1 VLLSFETHNPEGK
14 TMKKVLLATSALFLT
29 AGVASAEITFSGKA
43 EAGVVST
50 KSGSTAG
57 VADGANTKAKVYS
70 GYDFN
75 VAGTA
80 TTDSGMSLSMGFD
93 MGAGEMADIADEEL
107 DTQGATVATSAVT
120 ISYNGLTLGL
130 GDNKFDD
137 LYDDTQNGDVSV
149 SGEIGGLTVA
159 IVSDADADKA
169 AAGAVA
175 AEWNGTSYN
184 VGYKIGDVTLGMK
197 GTQHNDDGDAASV
210 ISAGYTMGDVTITLS
225 RDDKGKAKDVNK
237 VAVSYSAGGVTLSG
251 SATDAKVAGKKEW
264 DASVAYTAGA
274 VTIKAETDESDSW
287 AADVAYD
294 LGGATAFAMTNKE
307 GVAIAGVSF
316 AF

>member
-1 VLLSFETHNPEGK
+1 
-14 TMKKVLLATSALFLT
+14 MKKVLLATSALFLT

-50 KSGSTAG
+50 KTGSTAG
-57 VADGANTKAKVYS
+57 VGDGANTKSKVYS

-75 VAGTA
+75 VTGTA
-80 TTDSGMSLSMGFD
+80 TTDTGMTLSMGFD
-93 MGAGEMADIADEEL
+93 MGAGEIADIADEEL
-107 DTQGATVATSAVT
+107 DTQGSTIATSAVT
-120 ISYNGLTLGL
+120 IAYNGLTIGL
-130 GDNKFDD
+130 GDDKFDD

-149 SGEIGGLTVA
+149 SGAIGGLTVA
-159 IVSDADADKA
+159 IVSDADAD
-169 AAGAVA
+169 VA
-175 AEWNGTSYN
+175 ASNNWNGTSYS

-197 GTQHNDDGDAASV
+197 GTQHNDSGDAASV
-210 ISAGYTMGDVTITLS
+210 ISAGYSMGDVTITLS

-237 VAVSYSAGGVTLSG
+237 VAVSYSAGDMSLTAS
-251 SATDAKVAGKKEW
+251 STDAKVNGKSEW
-264 DASVAYTAGA
+264 DASISYKVGA
-274 VTIKAETDESDSW
+274 MTIKAETDESDSW

>member
-1 VLLSFETHNPEGK
+1 
-14 TMKKVLLATSALFLT
+14 MKKVLLATSALFLT

-93 MGAGEMADIADEEL
+93 MGAGEMVDIADEEL
-107 DTQGATVATSAVT
+107 DTQGSTIATTALT

-149 SGEIGGLTVA
+149 SGAIGGLTVA
-159 IVSDADADKA
+159 IVSDADADVADDSSTA
-169 AAGAVA
+169 ADETA
-175 AEWNGTSYN
+175 WNGTSYS

-197 GTQHNDDGDAASV
+197 GTQHNDSGDAASV
-210 ISAGYTMGDVTITLS
+210 ISAGYSMGDVTITLS

>member
-1 VLLSFETHNPEGK
+1 
-14 TMKKVLLATSALFLT
+14 MKKVLLATSALFLT

-107 DTQGATVATSAVT
+107 DTQGATIATTALT

-149 SGEIGGLTVA
+149 SGAIGGLTVA
-159 IVSDADADKA
+159 IVSDADSDDA
-169 AAGAVA
+169 ANKD
-175 AEWNGTSYN
+175 WNGTSYS

-197 GTQHNDDGDAASV
+197 GTQHNDSGDAASV

-251 SATDAKVAGKKEW
+251 SATDAKVSGKSEW
-264 DASVAYTAGA
+264 DASLAYTAGA

>member
-1 VLLSFETHNPEGK
+1 
-14 TMKKVLLATSALFLT
+14 MKKILLATSALFLT

-50 KSGSTAG
+50 KAGSTAG
-57 VADGANTKAKVYS
+57 VADGANTKSKVYT
-70 GYDFN
+70 GYDFDIT
-75 VAGTA
+75 GTA
-80 TTDSGMSLSMGFD
+80 TTDNGMSLSMGFD
-93 MGAGEMADIADEEL
+93 MGAGEIADIADEEL
-107 DTQGATVATSAVT
+107 DTQSADIATTSVT
-120 ISYNGLTLGL
+120 IAYNGLTLGL

-149 SGEIGGLTVA
+149 SGAIGGLSVS
-159 IVSDADADKA
+159 IVSDADADS
-169 AAGAVA
+169 A
-175 AEWNGTSYN
+175 AEWNGTSYS
-184 VGYKIGDVTLGMK
+184 VGYTIGDIALAMK
-197 GTQHNDDGDAASV
+197 GTQHNDSGDAASV
-210 ISAGYTMGDVTITLS
+210 ISAGYTMGDVAITVS

-237 VAVSYSAGGVTLSG
+237 VAVTYTAGDMTLTAS
-251 SATDAKVAGKKEW
+251 STDAKFNGKSEW
-264 DASVAYTAGA
+264 DASISYKVGA
-274 VTIKAETDESDSW
+274 MTIKAETDESDSW

>member
-1 VLLSFETHNPEGK
+1 
-14 TMKKVLLATSALFLT
+14 MKKVLLATSALFLT

-57 VADGANTKAKVYS
+57 VGDKANTKAKVYS

-107 DTQGATVATSAVT
+107 DTQGSTIATTAVT

-130 GDNKFDD
+130 GDDKFDD

-149 SGEIGGLTVA
+149 SGAIGGLTVA
-159 IVSDADADKA
+159 IVADADADTA
-169 AAGAVA
+169 T
-175 AEWNGTSYN
+175 EWNGTSYN

-210 ISAGYTMGDVTITLS
+210 ISAGYTMGDVTITVS

-251 SATDAKVAGKKEW
+251 SSTDAKVAGKSEW

>member
-1 VLLSFETHNPEGK
+1 
-14 TMKKVLLATSALFLT
+14 MKKVLLATSALFLT

-50 KSGSTAG
+50 KSGSKAG
-57 VADGANTKAKVYS
+57 VADSANTKSKVYS

-80 TTDSGMSLSMGFD
+80 TTDNGMSLSMGFD

-107 DTQGATVATSAVT
+107 DTQGATIATSAVT

-149 SGEIGGLTVA
+149 SGAIGGLTVA
-159 IVSDADADKA
+159 IVADADADTA
-169 AAGAVA
+169 AVAAVAHSASAPASAAKA

-184 VGYKIGDVTLGMK
+184 VGYIIGDVTLGMK

>member
-149 SGEIGGLTVA
+149 SGAIGGLTVA
-159 IVSDADADKA
+159 IVADADADVA
-169 AAGAVA
+169 ASGSGSSAVA
-175 AEWNGTSYN
+175 AEWNGTSYSL
-184 VGYKIGDVTLGMK
+184 GYKIGDIALAMK
-197 GTQHNDDGDAASV
+197 GTQHNDSGDAASV

-225 RDDKGKAKDVNK
+225 RDD
-237 VAVSYSAGGVTLSG
+237 
-251 SATDAKVAGKKEW
+251 
-264 DASVAYTAGA
+264 
-274 VTIKAETDESDSW
+274 
-287 AADVAYD
+287 
-294 LGGATAFAMTNKE
+294 
-307 GVAIAGVSF
+307 
-316 AF
+316 

>member
-1 VLLSFETHNPEGK
+1 
-14 TMKKVLLATSALFLT
+14 MKKVLLATSALFLT

-50 KSGSTAG
+50 KSGSKAG
-57 VADGANTKAKVYS
+57 VANGANTKAKVYS

-80 TTDSGMSLSMGFD
+80 TTDSGMSLAMGFD

-107 DTQGATVATSAVT
+107 DTQGSAIATTALT

-130 GDNKFDD
+130 GDDKFDD

-149 SGEIGGLTVA
+149 SGAIGGLTVA
-159 IVSDADADKA
+159 IVSDADSD
-169 AAGAVA
+169 VA
-175 AEWNGTSYN
+175 ASNNWNGTSYS

-197 GTQHNDDGDAASV
+197 GTQHNDSGDAASV

-251 SATDAKVAGKKEW
+251 SATDAKVSGKSEW
-264 DASVAYTAGA
+264 DASLAYTAGA